1 MEAYI
6 ENLLSDKKTS
16 LEQTRIRDLVINSD
30 SEDEPEI
37 KQPEVK
43 QPEPITKSPSNMSM
57 EDYIASMMTHDDV
70 INSDSEDEPEVKQPE
85 PITKSPS
92 NMSMEDY
99 IASMMT
105 HDDVINSDSE
115 DEPEAKQPEAKQP
128 EAKQPEPITKPP
140 SNMSME
146 DYIASMMTSDE
157 VINSDSEDEPD
168 VNPSITNQVQEY
180 DEKIE
185 ARKHLVEDAKKRFER
200 KIPKIVFIVPYR
212 DKYLEKEFFVAQM
225 LKVLEGKPDN
235 YYKIYYIQ
243 QNNATKFNRGAMK
256 NIGFSILK
264 NQYPTYYKN
273 ITLVFNDIDVMPYD
287 NHTMNYETTQG
298 TIKHFYGFKYA
309 LGGIFSVTAGDFEKT
324 NGFPNMWEWGYEDI
338 IFKNRAD
345 KKGLS
350 VDYSQFYPFNHG
362 NVLKLKQNTN
372 GLQTRNPKEY
382 NIPRTDGLN
391 TLSDVTYVI
400 NEETGVVDI
409 QHFNVNETSIAKPT
423 TNVVATPVRRYGRM
437 F

>member
-70 INSDSEDEPEVKQPE
+70 INSDSEDE
-85 PITKSPS
+85 
-92 NMSMEDY
+92 
-99 IASMMT
+99 
-105 HDDVINSDSE
+105 
-115 DEPEAKQPEAKQP
+115 PEAKQP